1 MNELRKYQALML
13 AQQKLYDTVQC
24 QLNKLKENAIMY
36 LDESDD
42 RLAVVIKK
50 GDFFMR
56 QNNYVL
62 SITKD
67 WIISVLE
74 DDIRDLDPDE
84 KILAIRA
91 FMRKHF
97 PSQTTNR
104 EIVSC
109 TLRHPTANYYSGD
122 HIVCFYDY
130 GDSEEWGSS
139 LRFAKYE
146 IIELPTDICLDIII
160 RAMHKFNLP
169 VRNDA

>member
-24 QLNKLKENAIMY
+24 QLKKLKKNAIMY
-36 LDESDD
+36 LEESED
-42 RLAVVIKK
+42 RLDVVIKK
-50 GDFFMR
+50 GDSFAR
-56 QNNYVL
+56 QNNHVL

-67 WIISVLE
+67 WIISVIW
-74 DDIRDLDPDE
+74 DDICDLYPDE

-91 FMRKHF
+91 FMRNHF

-109 TLRHPTANYYSGD
+109 ALHHPTANYYSGD
-122 HIVCFYDY
+122 HITCFYDY

-139 LRFAKYE
+139 LRFAEYE
-146 IIELPTDICLDIII
+146 IIELPTDTCLDIII
-160 RAMHKFNLP
+160 RAMHKFDLP